1 MAGGAREQ
9 VSRLLALVPYLQ
21 RRTDLTL
28 SEVAAEFGVS
38 PRQIHADLRVL
49 WMCGLPGLTPD
60 RMVEVDMEAL
70 EVPLDDD
77 EDDAADDDRRV
88 RVDPGGT
95 VRIDNVDF
103 LPRPVRLGS
112 SEAAAL
118 MVALQALGEAGTG
131 ESREVVDRVLAKLE
145 EAASAGPLPTAQL
158 APRPAEGAEHARE
171 LVRAV
176 AADKQVRLG
185 YYVPVRDET
194 TERVVDPVALL
205 TRDGHDYLDAWC
217 HLAED
222 RRLFRLDRVERVEV
236 LDAARTRPDLAPRDL
251 AEGLF
256 AASPDDALATLRL
269 APHARWV
276 AEYHPVEAL
285 RELGDDACE
294 VDLRYADPRW
304 VVRLALRLGP
314 AVEVVAP
321 PELREQVAAE
331 AAQTLA
337 LYDA

>member
-1 MAGGAREQ
+1 MAGGARDQ

-28 SEVAAEFGVS
+28 SEVAAEFGVT

-70 EVPLDDD
+70 EVPV
-77 EDDAADDDRRV
+77 DDADDTAV
-88 RVDPGGT
+88 RIDPGGT

-118 MVALQALGEAGTG
+118 MVALQALGEAGSG

-158 APRPAEGAEHARE
+158 APRPAEGAEHARD

-176 AADKQVRLG
+176 ADDRQVRLA

-236 LDAARTRPDLAPRDL
+236 LDAPRTRPDLAPRDL
-251 AEGLF
+251 AAGLF
-256 AASPDDALATLRL
+256 EASADDELATLRL

-285 RELGDDACE
+285 RELGDDVCE

-314 AVEVVAP
+314 AVEVVSP
-321 PELREQVAAE
+321 PALREQVGAE
-331 AAQTLA
+331 AARTLA
-337 LYDA
+337 LYAG